1 MSLGLKLLCLR
12 REYFQKTEEGAPLSE
27 NKGDF
32 TLHGHRLSSL
42 YRETSIPMSWLT
54 NRYLISF
61 FSKYSNPTLAT
72 GAAL

>member
-1 MSLGLKLLCLR
+1 MSFGKKLLCLR
-12 REYFQKTEEGAPLSE
+12 REYFQKIEDAPLPAS
-27 NKGDF
+27 KGDF

-42 YRETSIPMSWLT
+42 YRNCSIPKSWLT

-72 GAAL
+72 GADL

>member
-1 MSLGLKLLCLR
+1 MGLRLKLLCLR
-12 REYFQKTEEGAPLSE
+12 REYFQKTEEDAPLSE

-42 YRETSIPMSWLT
+42 YRETSILMLRLT

-61 FSKYSNPTLAT
+61 FSKYSKPALAT
-72 GAAL
+72 GASL

>member
-1 MSLGLKLLCLR
+1 MGIGLKLICLR
-12 REYFQKTEEGAPLSE
+12 REYFQKTEDAPLSE

-42 YRETSIPMSWLT
+42 YRKDSIPMPWLT

-61 FSKYSNPTLAT
+61 FSKYSKPALTP
-72 GAAL
+72 GANL

>member
-1 MSLGLKLLCLR
+1 MGLGLKLLCLR
-12 REYFQKTEEGAPLSE
+12 REYFQKTEDAPLSE

-42 YRETSIPMSWLT
+42 YRETSILKSWLI

-61 FSKYSNPTLAT
+61 FSKYSNPTLTT
-72 GAAL
+72 GANL

>member
-1 MSLGLKLLCLR
+1 MGLGLKLICLR
-12 REYFQKTEEGAPLSE
+12 REYFQKTEDAPLPE

-42 YRETSIPMSWLT
+42 YRKPRIPKSWLT
-54 NRYLISF
+54 NRYPISVF
-61 FSKYSNPTLAT
+61 YKYSNPNLTT

>member
-1 MSLGLKLLCLR
+1 MGQAQKLICLR
-12 REYFQKTEEGAPLSE
+12 REYFQKTEDAPLSE

-42 YRETSIPMSWLT
+42 YRKTSIPKSWLT
-54 NRYLISF
+54 NRYLISVF
-61 FSKYSNPTLAT
+61 HKYSNPNLTT

>member
-1 MSLGLKLLCLR
+1 MGLGLKLLCLR
-12 REYFQKTEEGAPLSE
+12 REYFQKTEDAPLSE

-42 YRETSIPMSWLT
+42 YRETSILKSWLI

-61 FSKYSNPTLAT
+61 FSKYSNSALTT
-72 GAAL
+72 GANL